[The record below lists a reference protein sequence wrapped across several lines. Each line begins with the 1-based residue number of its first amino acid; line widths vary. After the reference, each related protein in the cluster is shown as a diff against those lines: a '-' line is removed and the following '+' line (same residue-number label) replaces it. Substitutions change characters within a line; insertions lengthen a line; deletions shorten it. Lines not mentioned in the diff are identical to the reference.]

1 MQEAEGGA
9 EASQAPVTQ
18 CPHNQ
23 VPPTWNAKVWV
34 SKCMT
39 AHAPVRLVGL
49 ADWESGEV
57 KLCLLPTSSEGEV
70 GNDDIGG
77 THLPAAAGVVA
88 RTSGRV
94 PRATAAFP
102 SSSQTAPLLALQRS
116 MVSCG
121 KTGRRGAVVQFLLED
136 GRAGLPCPW
145 EWCLRSLALM
155 RV

>member
-1 MQEAEGGA
+1 MELCSMLCGSLDGRGVWGRMDTCICVAESLHCSP
-9 EASQAPVTQ
+9 ETVTTLLISYTPIQNKKLKNHCFSDDKTQ

-23 VPPTWNAKVWV
+23 VPSTWNAKVWV

-77 THLPAAAGVVA
+77 VCARRVGSTVVV
-88 RTSGRV
+88 G
-94 PRATAAFP
+94 
-102 SSSQTAPLLALQRS
+102 
-116 MVSCG
+116 
-121 KTGRRGAVVQFLLED
+121 
-136 GRAGLPCPW
+136 
-145 EWCLRSLALM
+145 
-155 RV
+155 